1 MATPSLQELHVCS
14 CAYTMGEV
22 PKVEKNEEL
31 SVTQELLKLNQSLKI
46 TAKLSNYGVCI
57 VYLDVILVGQE
68 QGHQTH

>member
-1 MATPSLQELHVCS
+1 
-14 CAYTMGEV
+14 MGEV

-68 QGHQTH
+68 